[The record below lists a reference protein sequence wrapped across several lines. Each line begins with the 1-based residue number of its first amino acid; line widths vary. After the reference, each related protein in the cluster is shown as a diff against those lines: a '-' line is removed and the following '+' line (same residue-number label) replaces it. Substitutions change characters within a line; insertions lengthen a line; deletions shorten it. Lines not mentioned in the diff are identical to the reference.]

1 MSDKNNKEPYE
12 LETKEEIESVLYFLY
27 ELESLHIDSL
37 IGLDNPLNLSDHKAV
52 GELIKI
58 SKDILL
64 AKESLK
70 RLNKKNE

>member
-1 MSDKNNKEPYE
+1 MSDENGKEIYK
-12 LETKEEIESVLYFLY
+12 LETKEEIESILYFLY
-27 ELESLHIDSL
+27 ELESLHLDSL
-37 IGLDNPLNLSDHKAV
+37 IGNDNPLNLSDHKAV

-64 AKESLK
+64 AKEGLK

>member
-1 MSDKNNKEPYE
+1 MSDENNKESYE

-37 IGLDNPLNLSDHKAV
+37 IGVDNPLNLSNHKAV

>member
-1 MSDKNNKEPYE
+1 MSDENNKESYE

-37 IGLDNPLNLSDHKAV
+37 IGVDNPLNLSNHKAV

-70 RLNKKNE
+70 RLNEKNE

>member
-1 MSDKNNKEPYE
+1 MSDENNKESYE

-37 IGLDNPLNLSDHKAV
+37 IGVDNPLNLSNHKAV

-58 SKDILL
+58 SKPLYDLIRP
-64 AKESLK
+64 K
-70 RLNKKNE
+70 NKIT

>member
-1 MSDKNNKEPYE
+1 MYDKNNEEVYK
-12 LETKEEIESVLYFLY
+12 LETKEEVESVLYFLY

-37 IGLDNPLNLSDHKAV
+37 IGVDNPLNLSDHKAV